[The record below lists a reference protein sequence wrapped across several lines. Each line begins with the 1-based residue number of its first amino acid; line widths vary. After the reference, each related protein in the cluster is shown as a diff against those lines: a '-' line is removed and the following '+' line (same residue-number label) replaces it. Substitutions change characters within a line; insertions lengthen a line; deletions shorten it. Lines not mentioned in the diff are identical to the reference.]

1 MILQLKKWIAL
12 GFGSGL
18 SPWAPGTA
26 GSVLALGILH
36 GGITLFGLHF
46 IWPFT
51 LASALLSLWVADE
64 AEAAWGKDPAQ
75 MVIDEWA
82 GMGLSLGPWALF
94 ILFFEYPMNHYWI
107 DLVILFTVFRLFDIW
122 KPLGISSMQN
132 MSGGFGILADDLLA
146 GVYAGLLWFLIQT
159 LLF

>member
-1 MILQLKKWIAL
+1 MILLLKKWIAL

-18 SPWAPGTA
+18 SPWAPGTV
-26 GSVLALGILH
+26 GSVMALGILH
-36 GGITLFGLHF
+36 VGITFFGLHF

-51 LASALLSLWVADE
+51 LVSIILSLWVADE

-82 GMGLSLGPWALF
+82 GMGLSLGPWAFF
-94 ILFFEYPMNHYWI
+94 ILFLNYPMTNYWI
-107 DLVILFTVFRLFDIW
+107 DLVMLFTLFRLFDIW

-132 MSGGFGILADDLLA
+132 ISGGFGILADDLLA
-146 GVYAGLLWFLIQT
+146 GVYAGFLWFLIQT